1 MTTFT
6 FTDATRETA
15 KARIAIQG
23 PAGCGKTKTALRMAE
38 GLAKNGVIALAD
50 TERGSAKKYAPV
62 PGRPDLGGHRFKH
75 VEMDTHDPRHLIDLV
90 RQAEEI
96 GVEVLIIDSYSH
108 FWNGKGGLLEIVET
122 AGAKAGSG
130 GTFGGWRTGNPIEQ
144 QMLDAILNFRGHL
157 IVTMRT
163 KGDYVIEGKKVTK
176 VGVKAVQREGAE
188 YEFDVVMDMIEGTAT
203 VTKTRYTPLDGLCI
217 HHPGEEIGE
226 TILDQLGQGVDPVAA
241 IVDAAAADE
250 LTLDAVLQLS
260 ADAARRN
267 LRQAGVLHPT
277 GGQPTTVDALLRERL
292 GDVVTALLADESM
305 TYDRAIELHRRAE
318 AGGWIA
324 VERMVEEN
332 GDLVM
337 FTLGDLIKAR
347 GTALRPTPQKAP
359 ENSAP
364 SNGNATA
371 GATGG
376 QSGSE
381 AVTAPQ
387 SRKIFATLAGLGF
400 DNSDRELRL
409 RAISLIVGR
418 QVPTQN
424 DLTFGEAAVVIET
437 LDGFTGDDA
446 ADRFREHLNKLLD
459 AAKQPAHA

>member
-23 PAGCGKTKTALRMAE
+23 PAGCGKTKTALRLAE
-38 GLAKNGVIALAD
+38 GLAKNGVVALAD

-203 VTKTRYTPLDGLCI
+203 VTKTRYTPSTASPSTTPERKSGRRSSTSSARASTRSRQSWTRRPPTNSPSTPFFSSPPMPPAATCAS
-217 HHPGEEIGE
+217 
-226 TILDQLGQGVDPVAA
+226 PVSFTPRAA
-241 IVDAAAADE
+241 SRPRW
-250 LTLDAVLQLS
+250 TSCCGS
-260 ADAARRN
+260 A
-267 LRQAGVLHPT
+267 
-277 GGQPTTVDALLRERL
+277 
-292 GDVVTALLADESM
+292 
-305 TYDRAIELHRRAE
+305 
-318 AGGWIA
+318 W
-324 VERMVEEN
+324 
-332 GDLVM
+332 
-337 FTLGDLIKAR
+337 
-347 GTALRPTPQKAP
+347 
-359 ENSAP
+359 
-364 SNGNATA
+364 AT
-371 GATGG
+371 
-376 QSGSE
+376 
-381 AVTAPQ
+381 
-387 SRKIFATLAGLGF
+387 
-400 DNSDRELRL
+400 
-409 RAISLIVGR
+409 
-418 QVPTQN
+418 
-424 DLTFGEAAVVIET
+424 
-437 LDGFTGDDA
+437 
-446 ADRFREHLNKLLD
+446 
-459 AAKQPAHA
+459 